1 MAAATASVASKPAP
15 PRTVSQAQPAIT
27 ALPATANATTS
38 GPRPITGGRFVTGV
52 SSRLHGDRAPAG
64 GVRHPAPGR
73 GQPPPAGGR
82 AGRVAGRL
90 GAGAA
95 GRGGR
100 LSGLLV
106 RPRGPAPGGQ
116 GLPLGRA
123 AQAVVAPG
131 LVRRTELA
139 AHDRPRGAGR
149 RPHRAGQPVPAGGPA
164 APPVRIVSLL
174 PSATEALFALG
185 LGGQVVAVT
194 HECDFPPEAAQRPIV
209 TRSSLALAGRDSA
222 AIETA
227 VALAAAEGRSLYEV
241 DTDAIRALD
250 PDLVVTQ
257 DVCRVCAVPASQV
270 EEELAGVRI
279 IRQHPHSLED
289 VLADIEEL
297 AEAAGADPAPL
308 LEALRERLARAAAE
322 ARRRPRVRGVF
333 LEWLDPPY
341 RAGHWTPDLLD
352 LAGIDDPLARPGVP
366 SVAGSWDEV
375 AAARPEL
382 LVLAPCGFDRA
393 RAQQEADR
401 V

>member
-1 MAAATASVASKPAP
+1 M
-15 PRTVSQAQPAIT
+15 
-27 ALPATANATTS
+27 
-38 GPRPITGGRFVTGV
+38 
-52 SSRLHGDRAPAG
+52 
-64 GVRHPAPGR
+64 
-73 GQPPPAGGR
+73 
-82 AGRVAGRL
+82 
-90 GAGAA
+90 
-95 GRGGR
+95 
-100 LSGLLV
+100 
-106 RPRGPAPGGQ
+106 
-116 GLPLGRA
+116 
-123 AQAVVAPG
+123 
-131 LVRRTELA
+131 
-139 AHDRPRGAGR
+139 
-149 RPHRAGQPVPAGGPA
+149 
-164 APPVRIVSLL
+164 RIVSLL

-194 HECDFPPEAAQRPIV
+194 HECDFPPEAAQLPIV

-401 V
+401 VQAQIERVGAERVVVLDGSAYFNRPGPRLVDSLEVLVASR